1 MALNWKPYDTGTC
14 WLLQLIHFAS
24 VRAHPLLPIQ
34 WSKRDKQVLA
44 DSSVIVCGL
53 SCWDPKGTHT
63 WTEGAY
69 NHFTADKLVGKRKRK
84 REKEK
89 KREREWEKEKEKE
102 KEKKR
107 KRMCLFLSSVW
118 QPS

>member
-1 MALNWKPYDTGTC
+1 MLATATHSLCVCESSLTATNPVEQK
-14 WLLQLIHFAS
+14 S
-24 VRAHPLLPIQ
+24 
-34 WSKRDKQVLA
+34 DKQVLA